1 MSTPASTA
9 VVVPT
14 RDSMRTL
21 GACLH
26 SIRAQ
31 DVPVQ
36 LIVVDND
43 STDGTYE
50 LARELADT
58 AVRGGP
64 ERSAQRNTGVRLATA
79 DWILWIDADMVLPP
93 ETVSAALAT
102 ARQTGADA
110 VAVPE
115 ISVGAGFWTSCRALE
130 RSCYVDDPGLHNPR
144 LLRRDLLLGDGIF
157 DPAMAGPEDTDL
169 RLRLRSA
176 GTRTALCPDVLI
188 VHDEGRLTLQSI
200 LAKRVYYGRS
210 LPAFAAKNPGA
221 LAGQGAGAARALLRH
236 RRRLARHPVRAAGL
250 LVMRA
255 AEAGAYAVGYHQGRR
270 R

>member
-1 MSTPASTA
+1 VSVT

-14 RDSMRTL
+14 RSSMRTL
-21 GACLH
+21 DACLR

-31 DVPVQ
+31 DVPVE
-36 LIVVDND
+36 LVVVDND

-50 LARELADT
+50 LARELADI

-64 ERSAQRNTGVRLATA
+64 ERSAQRNTGIRLATT

-93 ETVSAALAT
+93 TTVSAALAT
-102 ARQTGADA
+102 AKRAGADA

-115 ISVGAGFWTSCRALE
+115 VTVGSGFWTACRALE
-130 RSCYVDDPGLHNPR
+130 RSCYVDDPSLHNPR
-144 LLRRDLLLGDGIF
+144 LLRRHVLLGDGEF

-169 RLRLRSA
+169 RLRLRST
-176 GTRTALCPDVLI
+176 GTRPVLCPDVLI
-188 VHDEGRLTLQSI
+188 VHDEGRLTLRSI

-210 LPAFAAKNPGA
+210 LPAFVAKNPGA
-221 LAGQGAGAARALLRH
+221 LAGQGAGTLRALGRH
-236 RRRLARHPVRAAGL
+236 RGRLVRHPALTAGL
-250 LVMRA
+250 LLMRA
-255 AEAGAYAVGYHQGRR
+255 AEAAAYLVGYAQGRR

>member
-1 MSTPASTA
+1 VSVT

-14 RDSMRTL
+14 RNSMRTL
-21 GACLH
+21 DACLR

-31 DVPVQ
+31 DVPVE
-36 LIVVDND
+36 LVVVDND

-64 ERSAQRNTGVRLATA
+64 ERSAQRNTGVRLATT

-93 ETVSAALAT
+93 TTVSAALAT
-102 ARQTGADA
+102 AKQAAVDA

-115 ISVGAGFWTSCRALE
+115 MSIGSGFWTACRALE
-130 RSCYVDDPGLHNPR
+130 RSCYVDDPSLHNPR
-144 LLRRDLLLGDGIF
+144 LLRRDLLLGDGQF

-169 RLRLRSA
+169 RLRLRST
-176 GTRTALCPDVLI
+176 GTRTALCPDALI
-188 VHDEGRLTLQSI
+188 VHDEGRLTLRSI

-210 LPAFAAKNPGA
+210 LPAFVAKNPGA
-221 LAGQGAGAARALLRH
+221 LAGQGAGTLRALARH
-236 RRRLARHPVRAAGL
+236 RRRLARHPIRTAGL

-255 AEAGAYAVGYHQGRR
+255 AEAGAYLVGYRQGRR
-270 R
+270 

>member
-1 MSTPASTA
+1 MSVAAVS

-14 RDSMRTL
+14 RNSIRTL
-21 GACLH
+21 AACLG

-31 DVPVQ
+31 DVPVE

-64 ERSAQRNTGVRLATA
+64 ERSAQRNTGVRLAGA
-79 DWILWIDADMVLPP
+79 DWVLWIDSDMVLPP
-93 ETVSAALAT
+93 TTVTAALAT
-102 ARQTGADA
+102 AARTGADA

-115 ISVGAGFWTSCRALE
+115 VSVGSGFWTGCRALE
-130 RSCYVDDPGLHNPR
+130 RSCYLDDPTLHNPR
-144 LLRRDLLLGDGIF
+144 LLRRDLLQGDGEF

-169 RLRLRSA
+169 RLRLRRA
-176 GTRTALCPDVLI
+176 GTRTALCADGLI
-188 VHDEGRLTLQSI
+188 VHDEGRLTMRSI
-200 LAKRVYYGRS
+200 LTKRAYYGRS
-210 LPAFAAKNPGA
+210 LPAFVAKNPGA
-221 LAGQGAGAARALLRH
+221 LAGQGSGTVRALVRH
-236 RRRLARHPVRAAGL
+236 RRTLARHPVRAAGV

-255 AEAGAYAVGYHQGRR
+255 AEAAAYTVGYHQGRR
-270 R
+270 Q

>member
-1 MSTPASTA
+1 MSVS

-21 GACLH
+21 AACLH

-31 DVPVQ
+31 DVPVE
-36 LIVVDND
+36 LIVVDNA

-64 ERSAQRNTGVRLATA
+64 ERSAQRNAGVRLATA

-93 ETVSAALAT
+93 TAVSSALAT
-102 ARQTGADA
+102 AKESGADA

-115 ISVGAGFWTSCRALE
+115 VSVGPGFWTACRALE
-130 RSCYVDDPGLHNPR
+130 RSCYVDEPSLHNPR
-144 LLRRDLLLGDGIF
+144 LLRRHLLLADGEV

-176 GTRTALCPDVLI
+176 GTRTALCSDVLI
-188 VHDEGRLTLQSI
+188 LHDEGRLTLRSI
-200 LAKRVYYGRS
+200 LAKRVYYGRR
-210 LPAFAAKNPGA
+210 LPAFAAKTPGA
-221 LAGQGAGAARALLRH
+221 LAGQGAGTLRALARH
-236 RRRLARHPVRAAGL
+236 RRRLARHPAHAAGL
-250 LVMRA
+250 LLMRV
-255 AEAGAYAVGYHQGRR
+255 AEAAAYAVGYRQGRR
-270 R
+270 Q

>member
-1 MSTPASTA
+1 VTVS

-14 RDSMRTL
+14 CNSMRTL
-21 GACLH
+21 AACLH

-31 DVPVQ
+31 DTPVE
-36 LIVVDND
+36 LIVVDNA

-50 LARELADT
+50 LARELADV

-64 ERSAQRNTGVRLATA
+64 ERSAQRNAGVRLAA
-79 DWILWIDADMVLPP
+79 AAWILWIDADMVLPP
-93 ETVSAALAT
+93 TTVSAALAT
-102 ARQTGADA
+102 AKETGADA

-115 ISVGAGFWTSCRALE
+115 VSVGPGFWTACRALE
-130 RSCYVDDPGLHNPR
+130 RSCYVDDANLHNPR
-144 LLRRDLLLGDGIF
+144 LLRRELLLGGGAF
-157 DPAMAGPEDTDL
+157 DPAMAGPEDADL

-188 VHDEGRLTLQSI
+188 VHDEGRLTLRSI

-221 LAGQGAGAARALLRH
+221 LAGQGAGTLAALVRH
-236 RRRLARHPVRAAGL
+236 RRRLARDPVHTAGL
-250 LVMRA
+250 LAMRA
-255 AEAGAYAVGYHQGRR
+255 AETAAYAVGYLKGRR